1 MPYNMVGTYFDIRV
15 YLVIEQVTSVIGKLK
30 LKSMIIHYIP
40 TKNDFEQGQ
49 CVIILDS

>member
-30 LKSMIIHYIP
+30 LKSMINHCIP
-40 TKNDFEQGQ
+40 TNTISSK
-49 CVIILDS
+49 DSVLYY